1 MKGSFA
7 FKINVPGNDSEFGR
21 EYSRD
26 YGSSTPTMNGEE
38 RLSTPS
44 IEMFHYLESRKGS
57 IRRKNRGSAV
67 EKGVTIP
74 LT

>member
-7 FKINVPGNDSEFGR
+7 FNIMVPGTDS
-21 EYSRD
+21 EYSREHSRE

-44 IEMFHYLESRKGS
+44 LEMFHYLESRKGS
-57 IRRKNRGSAV
+57 I
-67 EKGVTIP
+67 
-74 LT
+74 